1 MAEVSVSGE
10 PWNVVSTLTVGLPV
24 YVNDTNLEW

>member
-10 PWNVVSTLTVGLPV
+10 PWNVVSTLTVGL